1 MLEFI
6 CVFFDCWVKGAR
18 CERPIHQG
26 KPVIAK
32 SGRKDLRNDCQG
44 GSGGLP
50 EQLFV
55 TDVFQIVKTPRAM
68 NDDI

>member
-6 CVFFDCWVKGAR
+6 RVLIDCRSKGAG

-26 KPVIAK
+26 KPVITK
-32 SGRKDLRNDCQG
+32 SGKKCLKKDWKG
-44 GSGGLP
+44 GFDRLP

-55 TDVFQIVKTPRAM
+55 TAIFHMVKAPSDRL
-68 NDDI
+68 